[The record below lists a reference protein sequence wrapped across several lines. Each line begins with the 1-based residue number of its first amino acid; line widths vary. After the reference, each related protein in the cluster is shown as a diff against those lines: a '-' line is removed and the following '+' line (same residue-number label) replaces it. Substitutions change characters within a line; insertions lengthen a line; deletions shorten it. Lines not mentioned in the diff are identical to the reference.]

1 MLISRSTIPTP
12 DRTIPTLPEIA
23 VRRTPHATNAARE
36 AGPDARSSGREELIA
51 RVLDVCTS
59 RPGRPLV
66 AITGP
71 AGIGRSWVLAQ
82 LRARLSESDVSTADI
97 RVSVGDRDFPSLVS
111 RIAGELGAPPVRG
124 ESGAA
129 ALRRLSAAPIR
140 GGRLVVFI
148 DDAHR
153 LAPECLAAATAALG
167 ALTDDRIAFV
177 CSIAT
182 PNDGSGADLASL
194 RARGLVHEERL
205 RPLPVSAVDHIL
217 TSLLGAKPAPGLAAE
232 LRDACRGVPALV
244 HAAIEGYLASGRLR
258 VVDRRAHLVDT
269 GAPRLPVAHPL
280 FAALREPA
288 TWSVAKALS
297 VLHPLG
303 EAAPPLIAA
312 TAGIGEDEVLDVLRE
327 LRASGVVAFRNGWR
341 FRVPML
347 ATLLTACLGPYER
360 SRSAQLAVNAI
371 WERAATC
378 PDDGYLP
385 DRIVDAGRLV
395 DIERAAAELLSRGEA
410 APEDAR
416 AVRWRWAA
424 CGLIT
429 DPARRAAALHRHSV
443 LCASHQRLAPAA
455 EAAEAALRDH
465 QDWLAADAVQEL
477 QIIAA
482 AGLAGSGNAAALR
495 DVAALGWH
503 PAPGGDATRLVTR
516 AAALCLLNRWSDARD
531 ELLSG
536 HGTWHADGTGPAA
549 FAQAIAEAAVAVAGG
564 TAPTAAPPLGPA
576 VEAARTLLQA
586 LGLGDPG
593 TPAGGGS
600 ATGRAVR
607 AAQTGQWD
615 RSLDLARSAI
625 ATASLHGDPPGQT
638 AMFREM
644 ATILTARGQLNRAR
658 AAIEDARSRH
668 LLLPHWLAVPEAL
681 LELTIGAHQQSRNV
695 LDQAL
700 TTAAETGVIAGTDE
714 LWLRMAE
721 SESRRGNQDAAR
733 QCVEQIE
740 RIADELGTAEAHQ
753 NRLLARVLV
762 EGASDAAAEVLELAA
777 ERDRPFEFAATVAAV
792 AEHGFADRKLL
803 RAAYE
808 AFGEL
813 GALIPRARLRLLMR
827 ARDVAVPGRNATVA
841 ENERLLAT
849 LITEG
854 LTNSQVATVLGTSE
868 KSVEGRLTRFFQRT
882 GYRSR
887 AELATAT
894 LRGCA

>member
-1 MLISRSTIPTP
+1 MLNSRRTIPTP
-12 DRTIPTLPEIA
+12 NRTIPTLPEIA
-23 VRRTPHATNAARE
+23 DRRTPHAANGARE
-36 AGPDARSSGREELIA
+36 AGLDARSSGREELIT
-51 RVLDVCTS
+51 RVLEVCTG

-66 AITGP
+66 VITGP
-71 AGIGRSWVLAQ
+71 AGIGRSRVLAQ
-82 LRARLSESDVSTADI
+82 LRARLSELDVSTADV
-97 RVSVGDRDFPSLVS
+97 RVSAGDRDFPGLVG
-111 RIAGELGAPPVRG
+111 RIADELGAPPVRG

-129 ALRRLSAAPIR
+129 AVRRLSSAPVR
-140 GGRLVVFI
+140 GGRLVVLI

-153 LAPECLAAATAALG
+153 LDPECLPAALD
-167 ALTDDRIAFV
+167 ALAGDRITFV
-177 CSIAT
+177 CTATT
-182 PNDGSGADLASL
+182 PNDGSGGDLAPL

-244 HAAIEGYLASGRLR
+244 HAAIEGYLAADRLR
-258 VVDRRAHLVDT
+258 VVDRRAHLIGT
-269 GAPRLPVAHPL
+269 GAPRLPITHPL
-280 FAALREPA
+280 FAALRDPA
-288 TWSVAKALS
+288 TWPVAKALS

-303 EAAPPLIAA
+303 EAAPALIAA

-347 ATLLTACLGPYER
+347 AAFLTACLGPYER
-360 SRSAQLAVNAI
+360 SRSAQLAVTAI

-378 PDDGYLP
+378 PNDGYLP

-395 DIERAAAELLSRGEA
+395 DAERAAAELLAHGEA

-424 CGLIT
+424 CGLIA

-443 LCASHQRLAPAA
+443 LSAQHQRLAPAA

-465 QDWLAADAVQEL
+465 QDWIAADSLQEL
-477 QIIAA
+477 QIIAT
-482 AGLAGSGNAAALR
+482 AGLASNGYTAALR
-495 DVAALGWH
+495 DIAAAGWH
-503 PAPGGDATRLVTR
+503 SGGEATRLVTR
-516 AAALCLLNRWSDARD
+516 AAALCLLDRWSDARD
-531 ELLSG
+531 ELLAG
-536 HGTWHADGTGPAA
+536 HGTWHAGGTGPAA
-549 FAQAIAEAAVAVAGG
+549 FGQALTEAAVAVAGG
-564 TAPTAAPPLGPA
+564 TAPTAAPPA

-586 LGLGDPG
+586 LGLGSPDAPADGG
-593 TPAGGGS
+593 T
-600 ATGRAVR
+600 VR
-607 AAQTGQWD
+607 AARSGQWD

-625 ATASLHGDPPGQT
+625 ATASLHGDPPGQA

-644 ATILTARGQLNRAR
+644 ATILTARGRLNRAR

-668 LLLPHWLAVPEAL
+668 LLLPHRLALPEAL
-681 LELTIGAHQQSRNV
+681 LDLTIGEHQQSRAV
-695 LDQAL
+695 VEQAL
-700 TTAAETGVIAGTDE
+700 TAAAETGAIAGTEE
-714 LWLRMAE
+714 LWLHIAE
-721 SESRRGNQDAAR
+721 LESRRGNQDAAKLCAER
-733 QCVEQIE
+733 IEQ
-740 RIADELGTAEAHQ
+740 IADELGTAEAHQ
-753 NRLLARVLV
+753 NRLLARVFV
-762 EGASDAAAEVLELAA
+762 EGASDAAAEVLQLAA
-777 ERDRPFEFAATVAAV
+777 EQDRPFEFATTVTAV
-792 AEHGFADRKLL
+792 AERGFADRKLL
-803 RAAYE
+803 LAAYE

-827 ARDVAVPGRNATVA
+827 TRNVAVPGRNATVA

>member
-1 MLISRSTIPTP
+1 MLNSRRTIPTP
-12 DRTIPTLPEIA
+12 NRTIPTLPETA
-23 VRRTPHATNAARE
+23 GPGTPHGADAARE
-36 AGPDARSSGREELIA
+36 AGLDARSSGREELIA
-51 RVLDVCTS
+51 RVLDVCTA
-59 RPGRPLV
+59 RPGRQLV
-66 AITGP
+66 MITGP
-71 AGIGRSWVLAQ
+71 AGIGRSWALAQ
-82 LRARLSESDVSTADI
+82 LRARLSGLDVSTADI
-97 RVSVGDRDFPSLVS
+97 RASVGDRDFAGLVG
-111 RIAGELGAPPVRG
+111 RIADELGAPPVRG

-129 ALRRLSAAPIR
+129 AVRRLSAAPIR
-140 GGRLVVFI
+140 GDRLVVLI

-153 LAPECLAAATAALG
+153 LAPECLTAGLDALAG
-167 ALTDDRIAFV
+167 DRITFV
-177 CSIAT
+177 CTATT
-182 PNDGSGADLASL
+182 PNDGSGGDLASL

-244 HAAIEGYLASGRLR
+244 HAAIEGYLAADRLR
-258 VVDRRAHLVDT
+258 VVDRQAHLIGT
-269 GAPRLPVAHPL
+269 GAPRLSITHPL
-280 FAALREPA
+280 FAALRDPA
-288 TWSVAKALS
+288 TWAVAKALS

-303 EAAPPLIAA
+303 EAAPALIAA
-312 TAGIGEDEVLDVLRE
+312 TAGIGEDEVLGVLRE
-327 LRASGVVAFRNGWR
+327 LRASGVVTFRNGWR

-347 ATLLTACLGPYER
+347 AALLTACLGPYER
-360 SRSAQLAVNAI
+360 SRSAQLAVTAI

-395 DIERAAAELLSRGEA
+395 DAERAAAELLAHGEA

-424 CGLIT
+424 CGLIA

-443 LCASHQRLAPAA
+443 LCAQHQKLAPAA

-465 QDWLAADAVQEL
+465 HDWLAADSSQEL

-482 AGLAGSGNAAALR
+482 AGLASNGNTAALS
-495 DVAALGWH
+495 DIAAVGWH
-503 PAPGGDATRLVTR
+503 SGGDATRLVTR

-531 ELLSG
+531 ELLAG
-536 HGTWHADGTGPAA
+536 HGTWNAGGTGPAA
-549 FAQAIAEAAVAVAGG
+549 FGQAIAEAAVAVAGG
-564 TAPTAAPPLGPA
+564 TAPTASSLA
-576 VEAARTLLQA
+576 VEAARTLLRA
-586 LGLGDPG
+586 LGLGSADA
-593 TPAGGGS
+593 PADGG
-600 ATGRAVR
+600 AVR
-607 AAQTGQWD
+607 AARSGQWD
-615 RSLDLARSAI
+615 RSLDLARAAI
-625 ATASLHGDPPGQT
+625 ASASLHGDPPGQA

-644 ATILTARGQLNRAR
+644 ATILTARGQLNQAR

-668 LLLPHWLAVPEAL
+668 LLLPHRLALPEAL
-681 LELTIGAHQQSRNV
+681 LDMTIGAPQQSRAV
-695 LDQAL
+695 VEQAL
-700 TTAAETGVIAGTDE
+700 TAAAETGVVAGTDE
-714 LWLRMAE
+714 LWLHIAE
-721 SESRRGNQDAAR
+721 LESRLGNQDAAR
-733 QCVEQIE
+733 LCVERIE
-740 RIADELGTAEAHQ
+740 RIADELGTAEADQ
-753 NRLLARVLV
+753 NRLLARVFV
-762 EGASDAAAEVLELAA
+762 EGDSGAAAEVLELAA
-777 ERDRPFEFAATVAAV
+777 QRDRPFEFATTVTAV
-792 AEHGFADRKLL
+792 AERGFADRKLL
-803 RAAYE
+803 LAAYE

-827 ARDVAVPGRNATVA
+827 ERNVAVPGRNATVA